1 MILGDDVDKKGGVMA
16 EKDIGTC
23 PLCGHD
29 NYKSKAEMASAILK
43 KIGYPEKKLIY
54 SDGNFSRYEM
64 LAVYRYVVEGKK
76 IG

>member
-1 MILGDDVDKKGGVMA
+1 MARKEEVMVKK
-16 EKDIGTC
+16 DTGTC

-43 KIGYPEKKLIY
+43 KIGYPEKKSIY

-76 IG
+76 IV